1 MEFQQ
6 AQDRLNLWA
15 ARRARDPGQFAP
27 VPNFDFSTNGLGMH
41 RRSRQVPLRT
51 STISHSSSNFPVGSG
66 AYNGVSNISPTFSSN
81 SPFITMNNGM
91 KFPTPTE
98 RSGLFQADADNLT
111 GGAPMSPTANT
122 LLPSNLLRDD
132 DQTGN
137 HVHGNIVS
145 DSSRA
150 LGSQAYMHLGQT
162 SPEPNLHGPH
172 SPVSEKSQS
181 PSLLSSPHNSFYNSQ
196 GFYSSTDPFGESDG
210 RSVHSTGSPYTS
222 SVNADTNPIAARR
235 LGGLFNFN
243 RQRGKSS
250 AQEPPLLGTLK
261 QGQSQSFPR
270 NPEQGTVGSVGPSG
284 RRRVSSGTWVN
295 PMASLLTR
303 SNATANGATNGN
315 ERPTARNGFSRR
327 SRVNIFGSKLEPGN
341 PSMALDRASSPRP
354 SSTYS
359 FENVLPRPSTDS
371 QPFGWSIGDDIRQRN
386 SPLGVDW
393 LTLGGPWSR
402 NNSRRPS
409 VQHGSSSNLSLGSTP
424 LDPEDFPPAFGKQGP
439 APAPIGT
446 ERFQISQRPITPK
459 LNPAAPSFTTR
470 LFSRNEA
477 RRASKNDKIN
487 DRIVEKPNAKET
499 ESLTGDVSEYGA
511 DESSPPSSRL
521 SRDTRSIM
529 TATSVADSH
538 DSLEPSTS
546 ATPSDTMASSAP
558 KETLMQRITR
568 KGSSSK
574 FNVPWGKDKGGLF
587 SKKVGE
593 PSTPGEVDE
602 DGASDSPLGKSV
614 DSVSSTPQHE
624 KGNRG
629 SISWSSIIRKNKK
642 DDKATSESS
651 EMTEETETG
660 DEDY

>member
-1 MEFQQ
+1 
-6 AQDRLNLWA
+6 
-15 ARRARDPGQFAP
+15 
-27 VPNFDFSTNGLGMH
+27 
-41 RRSRQVPLRT
+41 
-51 STISHSSSNFPVGSG
+51 
-66 AYNGVSNISPTFSSN
+66 
-81 SPFITMNNGM
+81 MNNGM

-98 RSGLFQADADNLT
+98 WSGLSQADADNLT

-132 DQTGN
+132 DQNGN
-137 HVHGNIVS
+137 HVHGNIRQDAGMGTS
-145 DSSRA
+145 
-150 LGSQAYMHLGQT
+150 SQAYLHLGQV
-162 SPEPNLHGPH
+162 SPEANIYGPH

-181 PSLLSSPHNSFYNSQ
+181 PSLMSSPHDSIYNSQ
-196 GFYSSTDPFGESDG
+196 GFYPSTEPFGESDG
-210 RSVHSTGSPYTS
+210 RSVHSTGSPFTAT
-222 SVNADTNPIAARR
+222 VTADTNPIAARR

-270 NPEQGTVGSVGPSG
+270 NPEQGTIGSIGPSG
-284 RRRVSSGTWVN
+284 RRRVSSGTWSN
-295 PMASLLTR
+295 PMTSLLAR
-303 SNATANGATNGN
+303 SNATATSSTNGD
-315 ERPTARNGFSRR
+315 ERPSGRSGSGRR
-327 SRVNIFGSKLEPGN
+327 SRLHMFGAKLEPGN
-341 PSMALDRASSPRP
+341 PSIPFDRSSSPRP

-359 FENVLPRPSTDS
+359 FEHVLPRPSTDS
-371 QPFGWSIGDDIRQRN
+371 QPFGWSTGDGARQRS

-393 LTLGGPWSR
+393 STLGGPWSR

-424 LDPEDFPPAFGKQGP
+424 LDPEDFPPVFGKQGP
-439 APAPIGT
+439 TPAPIGT
-446 ERFQISQRPITPK
+446 ERFQFSQQRPITPK
-459 LNPAAPSFTTR
+459 LNPTAPSFTTR

-477 RRASKNDKIN
+477 RKASKIDKTN
-487 DRIVEKPNAKET
+487 ERIIEKSSFRES
-499 ESLTGDVSEYGA
+499 ESLTGDVVESGV

-538 DSLEPSTS
+538 ESLEPSTS
-546 ATPSDTMASSAP
+546 TTPSDTMASSSAP

-574 FNVPWGKDKGGLF
+574 FNVPWGKDKGSLF
-587 SKKVGE
+587 SKKMGE

-602 DGASDSPLGKSV
+602 DVASDSPLGKSV

-629 SISWSSIIRKNKK
+629 SISWSSIMRKNKK
-642 DDKATSESS
+642 GDKAASESS
-651 EMTEETETG
+651 EMAEETETG

>member
-1 MEFQQ
+1 MEVEFQQ
-6 AQDRLNLWA
+6 AQDRLSLWA
-15 ARRARDPGQFAP
+15 GRRARDPNQFAP
-27 VPNFDFSTNGLGMH
+27 VPNFDFSTSTLGIQ
-41 RRSRQVPLRT
+41 RRSRQGASRA
-51 STISHSSSNFPVGSG
+51 STISHSSSNYPTGSG
-66 AYNGVSNISPTFSSN
+66 TYTSISPTFSTT

-91 KFPTPTE
+91 KFPIPTE
-98 RSGLFQADADNLT
+98 WSGMSQADADNLT

-137 HVHGNIVS
+137 HVHGNIGL
-145 DSSRA
+145 DSGRGLS
-150 LGSQAYMHLGQT
+150 SQGHIYIGQI
-162 SPEPNLHGPH
+162 SPEPNFHGPH

-181 PSLLSSPHNSFYNSQ
+181 PSLLSSPHDSIYNSQ
-196 GFYSSTDPFGESDG
+196 GFYSVTDPFGESDG
-210 RSVHSTGSPYTS
+210 RSVHSTNSPYTAT
-222 SVNADTNPIAARR
+222 VTPDTNPIAARR

-270 NPEQGTVGSVGPSG
+270 NLDQGLIDLISPSG
-284 RRRVSSGTWVN
+284 RRRVSSGTWAN
-295 PMASLLTR
+295 PMASLLAK
-303 SNATANGATNGN
+303 SNATATISTKGD
-315 ERPTARNGFSRR
+315 ERPTVRSSFGRR
-327 SRVNIFGSKLEPGN
+327 GRLNMFGAKLEPGN
-341 PSMALDRASSPRP
+341 PSASFDRSSSPRP

-359 FENVLPRPSTDS
+359 FENTLPRPSTES
-371 QPFGWSIGDDIRQRN
+371 QPFGWSIGDGVRQRS

-393 LTLGGPWSR
+393 STLGGPWSR

-424 LDPEDFPPAFGKQGP
+424 LDPEDWPPGIGKQGVV
-439 APAPIGT
+439 PAPIGT
-446 ERFQISQRPITPK
+446 ERFQILQRPITPK
-459 LNPAAPSFTTR
+459 LNPTAPSFTTR

-477 RRASKNDKIN
+477 RKASKNDRINEKIT
-487 DRIVEKPNAKET
+487 EKSSNKDT
-499 ESLTGDVSEYGA
+499 ENLTGDLLEHGV

-538 DSLEPSTS
+538 DSLEPATS
-546 ATPSDTMASSAP
+546 ATPSDTIASSAP

-587 SKKVGE
+587 SKKTGE

-602 DGASDSPLGKSV
+602 DTTSDAPLGRSV

-629 SISWSSIIRKNKK
+629 SISWSSIIRKSKK
-642 DDKATSESS
+642 GDKAPSESS
-651 EMTEETETG
+651 ERTEETETG